1 MTGRDPDG
9 LSTRPRPVGGRGVK
23 RVSPLPPPDE
33 VFADWLLSVPH
44 GEDLAAA
51 ARRQV
56 ELIDARGQA
65 HPDLDCLRL
74 LLVAV
79 AGEGA

>member
-1 MTGRDPDG
+1 VSGRDPDG
-9 LSTRPRPVGGRGVK
+9 LSTRSRPVGGRGMA

-33 VFADWLLSVPH
+33 VFADWLLSVPP
-44 GEDLAAA
+44 GEDLAVA

-56 ELIDARGQA
+56 EMIDARA
-65 HPDLDCLRL
+65 ASHPDLDCLRM

-79 AGEGA
+79 AGQGH

>member
-1 MTGRDPDG
+1 MTARHSDRAPGRSRPLRADG
-9 LSTRPRPVGGRGVK
+9 AA

-44 GEDLAAA
+44 GADIATA

-56 ELIDARGQA
+56 ELIDGWGRS
-65 HPDLDCLRL
+65 HPDVACLRM

-79 AGEGA
+79 AGEGR

>member
-1 MTGRDPDG
+1 MTARDPDAAP
-9 LSTRPRPVGGRGVK
+9 TRQSPLRTDRRA
-23 RVSPLPPPDE
+23 RVSPLPPPEE

-44 GEDLAAA
+44 GADLAAA

-56 ELIDARGQA
+56 ELIDDRGRSN
-65 HPDLDCLRL
+65 PDIACLRM

-79 AGEGA
+79 AGP

>member
-1 MTGRDPDG
+1 MTGRDPDA
-9 LSTRPRPVGGRGVK
+9 SPTRSSPPRAGRRT

>member
-1 MTGRDPDG
+1 MTARDPHG
-9 LSTRPRPVGGRGVK
+9 APTRPRPLRASEMA

-44 GEDLAAA
+44 GADIAAA

-56 ELIDARGQA
+56 ELIDARATA
-65 HPDLDCLRL
+65 HPDVACLRL

-79 AGEGA
+79 AEVGG

>member
-1 MTGRDPDG
+1 MTARDPDG
-9 LSTRPRPVGGRGVK
+9 LSIRPRPLRASGTG
-23 RVSPLPPPDE
+23 RVSPLPPPEE

-56 ELIDARGQA
+56 EMIDDRGPS
-65 HPDLDCLRL
+65 HPDAACLRM

-79 AGEGA
+79 AGAGR